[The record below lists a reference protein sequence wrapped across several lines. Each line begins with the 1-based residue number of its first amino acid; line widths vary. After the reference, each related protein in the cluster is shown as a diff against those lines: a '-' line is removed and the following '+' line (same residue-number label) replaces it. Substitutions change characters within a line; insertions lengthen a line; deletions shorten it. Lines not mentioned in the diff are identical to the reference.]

1 MQKLPQV
8 HRTVL
13 SLVSAKTL
21 SHFGNSFRGANI
33 RQCHSLESLKTQLIQ
48 NHRVVVIVEFTR
60 CTARHVDAFIS
71 LMKDVATAH
80 KKRQMKLI
88 IFAKSIDAS
97 VYQKFARHLN
107 LLLILEAESLTA
119 PYLTSKFLHGDPVF
133 LRSSPRLQM
142 TAPVLV
148 KTTNWVSQ
156 VNLVQKKGRFLDFA
170 SQGARLYL
178 PQRLFKAKDYVSVL
192 YQLANEEWV
201 TVECQL
207 RWESSTPDGG
217 QMLGVQF
224 LALA

>member
-1 MQKLPQV
+1 MQKITQIQ
-8 HRTVL
+8 RTVL

-21 SHFGNSFRGANI
+21 SHFGNSFRGSNI
-33 RQCHSLESLKTQLIQ
+33 RQCHSLESLKTQLVR
-48 NHRVVVIVEFTR
+48 NKRVVVVAEFDR
-60 CTARHVDAFIS
+60 CTSRHVDAFIS
-71 LMKDVATAH
+71 LMKDVSAAYRNH
-80 KKRQMKLI
+80 QMKLI
-88 IFAKSIDAS
+88 VFAKSIDAS

-107 LLLILEAESLTA
+107 LMLILEAEALTA

-133 LRSSPRLQM
+133 LRSSPRMQM

-156 VNLVQKKGRFLDFA
+156 VNLLQKKGRFLDFA
-170 SQGARLYL
+170 TQGARLYL
-178 PQRLFKAKDYVSVL
+178 PQRLFEAKDYVSVL

-217 QMLGVQF
+217 QVLGVQF
-224 LALA
+224 LAIA

>member
-21 SHFGNSFRGANI
+21 SHFGISFQGSYI
-33 RQCHSLESLKTQLIQ
+33 RQCHSLESLKTQLKQ
-48 NHRVVVIVEFTR
+48 NQRVIIVAEFSR
-60 CTARHVDAFIS
+60 CTSRHVDAFMS
-71 LMKDVATAH
+71 LMKDVPTNTKH
-80 KKRQMKLI
+80 PLKLI
-88 IFAKSIDAS
+88 IYAKSIDAS
-97 VYQKFARHLN
+97 VYQKFARHPR
-107 LLLILEAESLTA
+107 LLLILEADALTA
-119 PYLTSKFLHGDPVF
+119 PYLTSKFLHGDPVY
-133 LRSSPRLQM
+133 LRSMPRQQM

-156 VNLVQKKGRFLDFA
+156 VNLLQKKGRFLDFT

-178 PQRLFKAKDYVSVL
+178 PQRIFKPKDYVSVL
-192 YQLANEEWV
+192 YQLSTQEWI

-224 LALA
+224 LAIA